1 MILTGK
7 EAAAMIDISLVRT
20 QHTIS
25 DIRDVVELAKKY
37 RFINVHVLPCWFA
50 NLAEMLHDVGGV
62 YVGSPV
68 GFPSGAATTL
78 TKVVEA
84 EQLIRDGV
92 EEMDVVMNIG
102 KLKAGDDTYV
112 RNELREIIGMTNG
125 KVKTKVI
132 IEQSVLDEKEL
143 FHACDLV
150 VDSGAD
156 YIKTGTGWIPA
167 PLDLKRI
174 QEIKSH
180 CGSKIKLKVAGG
192 VRTRKE
198 FISLVEMGVERVGI
212 NAVSALQIVTE
223 LNKHPYCS
231 GEDMLV
237 AK

>member
-37 RFINVHVLPCWFA
+37 RFINVHVLPCWVA

-92 EEMDVVMNIG
+92 EEMDVVITIVQLQAGRLVGVKRTFCHSTPLNLNPVMFCGSFCSNRLFYHFKQRLSHHHLRLVSVPPFLTEQTG
-102 KLKAGDDTYV
+102 KERNQSDT
-112 RNELREIIGMTNG
+112 
-125 KVKTKVI
+125 
-132 IEQSVLDEKEL
+132 DESDTAASHQL
-143 FHACDLV
+143 FHAL
-150 VDSGAD
+150 AF
-156 YIKTGTGWIPA
+156 Y
-167 PLDLKRI
+167 
-174 QEIKSH
+174 
-180 CGSKIKLKVAGG
+180 
-192 VRTRKE
+192 
-198 FISLVEMGVERVGI
+198 
-212 NAVSALQIVTE
+212 
-223 LNKHPYCS
+223 
-231 GEDMLV
+231 
-237 AK
+237 

>member
-37 RFINVHVLPCWFA
+37 RFINVHVLPCWVA

-78 TKVVEA
+78 TKV
-84 EQLIRDGV
+84 V

-143 FHACDLV
+143 FHACDV
-150 VDSGAD
+150 VIDSGAD

>member
-1 MILTGK
+1 MERDLEDAHTRIFDLL
-7 EAAAMIDISLVRT
+7 EANHELVHFYNSLLSSLSGSPPMPKPE
-20 QHTIS
+20 QP
-25 DIRDVVELAKKY
+25 A
-37 RFINVHVLPCWFA
+37 F
-50 NLAEMLHDVGGV
+50 LAENS
-62 YVGSPV
+62 Y
-68 GFPSGAATTL
+68 
-78 TKVVEA
+78 
-84 EQLIRDGV
+84 
-92 EEMDVVMNIG
+92 EE
-102 KLKAGDDTYV
+102 
-112 RNELREIIGMTNG
+112 
-125 KVKTKVI
+125 
-132 IEQSVLDEKEL
+132 DEKEL